1 MPFLM
6 IRNDITKVAADAIV
20 NPANRNILQGSG
32 TSRAIYQAAGEQ
44 ELTAAC
50 EAIGY
55 CEPGRAVCT
64 SAFGLPA
71 KYIFHAVCPA
81 WHGGVAGEAEQ
92 LASVYHSA
100 LELAAEYHCESVAFP
115 LLSSGNYGYPK
126 EQAFRIAVD
135 TITQYVMDHDLTVYL
150 VLYDRHSLAVS
161 RKLFA
166 SVEEYIDDHYVA
178 QNDESYEFDR
188 NNYKHKD
195 FPLLSEKSHF
205 TDDTVMT
212 IAVAVGLIAGQG
224 DAQKTFADVQHEMRH
239 WGRRYPH
246 AGYGGMFRRWL
257 RAEHPQP
264 YGSFGNGSA
273 MRVAAAGWLFD
284 TLDKTLEMAKVTA
297 EVTHNHPEGIKGAQA
312 TAAAIFLA
320 RTGHSKP
327 EIKRYVEQT
336 FGYDLS
342 RTCDEIRPHYRHVET
357 CQQTVP
363 EAIIA
368 FLESTGFED
377 ALRNAVSLG
386 GDSDTLACITG
397 GIAEAFYG
405 MPPEL
410 REETLKRLPEEM
422 QAAYELFRQ
431 SLERRM

>member
-1 MPFLM
+1 MLG
-6 IRNDITKVAADAIV
+6 AILGDMV
-20 NPANRNILQGSG
+20 GS
-32 TSRAIYQAAGEQ
+32 
-44 ELTAAC
+44 
-50 EAIGY
+50 
-55 CEPGRAVCT
+55 P
-64 SAFGLPA
+64 
-71 KYIFHAVCPA
+71 
-81 WHGGVAGEAEQ
+81 
-92 LASVYHSA
+92 
-100 LELAAEYHCESVAFP
+100 
-115 LLSSGNYGYPK
+115 
-126 EQAFRIAVD
+126 
-135 TITQYVMDHDLTVYL
+135 
-150 VLYDRHSLAVS
+150 
-161 RKLFA
+161 
-166 SVEEYIDDHYVA
+166 
-178 QNDESYEFDR
+178 YEFDR
-188 NNYKHKD
+188 NNHKSKD

-212 IAVAVGLIAGQG
+212 VAVARGLMAGQG
-224 DAQKTFADVQHEMRH
+224 DAPKTFVEVQHEMRR
-239 WGRRYPH
+239 WGRAYLH

-297 EVTHNHPEGIKGAQA
+297 EVTHNHPEGIKGTQA

-327 EIKRYVEQT
+327 EIRQYVEQT

-342 RTCDEIRPHYRHVET
+342 RTCDEIRPGYRHVET

-405 MPPEL
+405 MPSEL
-410 REETLKRLPEEM
+410 QQETLKRLPEEM
-422 QAAYELFRQ
+422 RAAYALFRQ
-431 SLERRM
+431 NLERRM

>member
-1 MPFLM
+1 MLGAILGDIVGSPF
-6 IRNDITKVAADAIV
+6 
-20 NPANRNILQGSG
+20 
-32 TSRAIYQAAGEQ
+32 
-44 ELTAAC
+44 
-50 EAIGY
+50 
-55 CEPGRAVCT
+55 
-64 SAFGLPA
+64 
-71 KYIFHAVCPA
+71 
-81 WHGGVAGEAEQ
+81 
-92 LASVYHSA
+92 
-100 LELAAEYHCESVAFP
+100 
-115 LLSSGNYGYPK
+115 
-126 EQAFRIAVD
+126 
-135 TITQYVMDHDLTVYL
+135 
-150 VLYDRHSLAVS
+150 
-161 RKLFA
+161 
-166 SVEEYIDDHYVA
+166 
-178 QNDESYEFDR
+178 EFDH

-212 IAVAVGLIAGQG
+212 VAVARGLMAGQG
-224 DAQKTFADVQHEMRH
+224 NAQKTFAEVQHEMQY
-239 WGRRYPH
+239 WGRKYPD
-246 AGYGGMFRRWL
+246 AGYGGMFGQWL
-257 RAEHPQP
+257 YAEHSEP

-284 TLDKTLEMAKVTA
+284 TLDKTLEMAKATA

-327 EIKRYVEQT
+327 EIRQYVEQT

-342 RTCDEIRPHYRHVET
+342 RTCDEIRPYYCHVET

-368 FLESTGFED
+368 FLESNSFED

-405 MPPEL
+405 MPQEL
-410 REETLKRLPEEM
+410 RAETLKRLPEDLR
-422 QAAYELFRQ
+422 AAYELFPA
-431 SLERRM
+431 EP

>member
-1 MPFLM
+1 MLG
-6 IRNDITKVAADAIV
+6 AILGDMV
-20 NPANRNILQGSG
+20 GS
-32 TSRAIYQAAGEQ
+32 
-44 ELTAAC
+44 
-50 EAIGY
+50 
-55 CEPGRAVCT
+55 P
-64 SAFGLPA
+64 
-71 KYIFHAVCPA
+71 
-81 WHGGVAGEAEQ
+81 
-92 LASVYHSA
+92 
-100 LELAAEYHCESVAFP
+100 
-115 LLSSGNYGYPK
+115 
-126 EQAFRIAVD
+126 
-135 TITQYVMDHDLTVYL
+135 
-150 VLYDRHSLAVS
+150 
-161 RKLFA
+161 
-166 SVEEYIDDHYVA
+166 
-178 QNDESYEFDR
+178 YEFDR

-195 FPLLSEKSHF
+195 FPLLSENSHF

-212 IAVAVGLIAGQG
+212 LAVALGLIAGQG
-224 DAQKTFADVQHEMRH
+224 DAQKTFAGVQHEMRH

-336 FGYDLS
+336 FGYDLN

-410 REETLKRLPEEM
+410 QQETLKRLPEEM

-431 SLERRM
+431 NLERKM

>member
-1 MPFLM
+1 MLG
-6 IRNDITKVAADAIV
+6 T
-20 NPANRNILQGSG
+20 ILGDMVGS
-32 TSRAIYQAAGEQ
+32 
-44 ELTAAC
+44 
-50 EAIGY
+50 
-55 CEPGRAVCT
+55 P
-64 SAFGLPA
+64 
-71 KYIFHAVCPA
+71 
-81 WHGGVAGEAEQ
+81 
-92 LASVYHSA
+92 
-100 LELAAEYHCESVAFP
+100 
-115 LLSSGNYGYPK
+115 
-126 EQAFRIAVD
+126 
-135 TITQYVMDHDLTVYL
+135 
-150 VLYDRHSLAVS
+150 
-161 RKLFA
+161 
-166 SVEEYIDDHYVA
+166 
-178 QNDESYEFDR
+178 YEFDR
-188 NNYKHKD
+188 NNHKSKD
-195 FPLLSEKSHF
+195 FLLLSERSHF

-212 IAVAVGLIAGQG
+212 LAVARGLMAGQG
-224 DAQKTFADVQHEMRH
+224 DAQKTFAEVRYEMRRL
-239 WGRRYPH
+239 GNVYPD
-246 AGYGGMFRRWL
+246 AGYGGMFRQWL
-257 RAEHPQP
+257 CVEHPQP

-327 EIKRYVEQT
+327 EIRQYAEQT

-342 RTCDEIRPHYRHVET
+342 RTCDEIRPGYRHVET

-405 MPPEL
+405 MPQEL
-410 REETLKRLPEEM
+410 RAETLKRLPEDL

-431 SLERRM
+431 NLERRM